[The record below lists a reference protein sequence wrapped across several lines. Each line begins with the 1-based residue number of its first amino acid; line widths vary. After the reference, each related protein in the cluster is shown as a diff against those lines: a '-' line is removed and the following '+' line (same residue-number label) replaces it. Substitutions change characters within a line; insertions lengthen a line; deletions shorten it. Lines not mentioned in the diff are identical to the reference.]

1 MRRDRHGASAKG
13 KMPRRGTDRFEDAAA
28 WVLMSLGL
36 VLLMVAA
43 MVGVGTRAGTI
54 ERSATVRATHTEV
67 TATVLADVPVL
78 ATRGAT
84 MTGLGAPARWVG
96 PDGVAHEAMVWV
108 PSGTP
113 AGTEVRAWLDRDGR
127 VGQGPTSEAEA
138 LLIGVL
144 ASFFTVLVG
153 GILLGGVWET
163 VRMLTDVRNARG
175 WEQEW
180 ARIGPDW
187 TRGPR

>member
-153 GILLGGVWET
+153 GILLGGVWVT